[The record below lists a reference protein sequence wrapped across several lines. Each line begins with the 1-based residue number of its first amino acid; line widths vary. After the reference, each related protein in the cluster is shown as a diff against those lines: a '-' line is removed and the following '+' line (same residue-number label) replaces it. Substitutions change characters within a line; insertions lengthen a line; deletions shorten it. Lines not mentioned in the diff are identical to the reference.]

1 VRGTGGLAGSV
12 GGGGRRRVMAKRY
25 TVAGL
30 KEISES
36 ERRVR
41 MNEAEKRV
49 TAEAKRNAKL
59 WGKPAAA
66 TAGLAAFKFTGKK

>member
-1 VRGTGGLAGSV
+1 
-12 GGGGRRRVMAKRY
+12 MAKSKSQY
-25 TVAGL
+25 TVQGL
-30 KEISES
+30 KEISET

-41 MNEAEKRV
+41 MKEGEKRV
-49 TAEAKRNAKL
+49 ADEAKRNAKL

>member
-1 VRGTGGLAGSV
+1 VREQ
-12 GGGGRRRVMAKRY
+12 VMGKSKY

>member
-1 VRGTGGLAGSV
+1 
-12 GGGGRRRVMAKRY
+12 MAKRY

-49 TAEAKRNAKL
+49 TTEAKRNAKL

>member
-1 VRGTGGLAGSV
+1 VQ
-12 GGGGRRRVMAKRY
+12 
-25 TVAGL
+25 GL